1 MDREYL
7 EDYEQREKEE
17 LDKFLLQKIKD
28 GTFSLEK
35 DRFPNKERFFKLKEP
50 VAVSSTLLMKKNNVF

>member
-35 DRFPNKERFFKLKEP
+35 DRFPNKERFFK
-50 VAVSSTLLMKKNNVF
+50 T